1 MIDRGDD
8 DETRVRSW
16 SDNFRRRF
24 MSNADP
30 SQLTA
35 GKRRLSMFSTGDK
48 LGLDNPSFVTDK
60 NDHQNEDKPKS
71 WTDKFRV
78 RFGPTEQASGNLNA
92 SNAHD
97 RNNRRMS
104 MFCRMERIDSYGN
117 VNDLQDN
124 SGPKTPEMQSRGST
138 KSKNSIASKDS
149 NVSKDS
155 GNSKDSNPSNGS
167 TRKSVPEIVFSH
179 F

>member
-1 MIDRGDD
+1 
-8 DETRVRSW
+8 
-16 SDNFRRRF
+16 

-30 SQLTA
+30 SQLA
-35 GKRRLSMFSTGDK
+35 ASKRRLSMFSTGDK
-48 LGLDNPSFVTDK
+48 LGLDNPSFVTEK
-60 NDHQNEDKPKS
+60 CDHHEDKPKS

-78 RFGPTEQASGNLNA
+78 RFGPLETASANTNA
-92 SNAHD
+92 SNAQD

-124 SGPKTPEMQSRGST
+124 TVSKTPETESRNRT
-138 KSKNSIASKDS
+138 KSKDS
-149 NVSKDS
+149 NDSKES
-155 GNSKDSNPSNGS
+155 STKKDSNPSNES
-167 TRKSVPEIVFSH
+167 SRKSVPEIVFSH